1 MAAENDRGGGGDA
14 TPMGRR
20 VEEGSYPS
28 DGFKFW
34 PNRPVGCR
42 VMGVGVS
49 SLGGRGSS
57 RNRSFE
63 WRPGRNDRG
72 GGGNATPMGRRFEE
86 GSYSSDG
93 FKFRPNRPV
102 GCRVMD
108 MGALEL
114 GGRRFMSW

>member
-28 DGFKFW
+28 DGFKFR

-49 SLGGRGSS
+49 SLGGRGPS
-57 RNRSFE
+57 RITKSF
-63 WRPGRNDRG
+63 
-72 GGGNATPMGRRFEE
+72 
-86 GSYSSDG
+86 
-93 FKFRPNRPV
+93 V
-102 GCRVMD
+102 
-108 MGALEL
+108 
-114 GGRRFMSW
+114 

>member
-1 MAAENDRGGGGDA
+1 
-14 TPMGRR
+14 
-20 VEEGSYPS
+20 
-28 DGFKFW
+28 
-34 PNRPVGCR
+34 
-42 VMGVGVS
+42 MGVGVS

-108 MGALEL
+108 MGALGL
-114 GGRRFMSW
+114 GERRFMS